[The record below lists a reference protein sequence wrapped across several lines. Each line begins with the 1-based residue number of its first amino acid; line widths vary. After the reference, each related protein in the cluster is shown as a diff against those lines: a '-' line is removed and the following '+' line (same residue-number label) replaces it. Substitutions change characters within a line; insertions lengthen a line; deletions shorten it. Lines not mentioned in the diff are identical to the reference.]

1 MVLCE
6 DISMSGLFMASYK
19 IIQDYHNS
27 QLGEVDI
34 FNTVLQMRD
43 SGLGFVTSQ
52 EQFKFVLKCLHDE
65 AVRTERAAALYAA
78 YSEYVVSG
86 LIFTLLIFLLVMMGV
101 SNCDW
106 KCTR

>member
-6 DISMSGLFMASYK
+6 DISMSGLFIASYK

-34 FNTVLQMRD
+34 FHTVFQMRD

-52 EQFKFVLKCLHDE
+52 EQYKFILKCLHDE
-65 AVRTERAAALYAA
+65 AMRTEDSEDSDLYPVV
-78 YSEYVVSG
+78 YVDIDEAPTETS
-86 LIFTLLIFLLVMMGV
+86 
-101 SNCDW
+101 
-106 KCTR
+106 